1 MIITIYTND
10 GCVYCDRAK
19 TLCEIAGVEYR
30 EVDIKTVDMDWLKY
44 KIGHIP
50 RTVPQIFFDQNY
62 IGGYEDLK
70 NFFSKKGEEWNKLFN
85 EE

>member
-50 RTVPQIFFDQNY
+50 RTVPQI
-62 IGGYEDLK
+62 I
-70 NFFSKKGEEWNKLFN
+70 
-85 EE
+85 